1 MQFRNAT
8 HEDIEMILT
17 IENQGFNQDEAGT
30 RDQYLDR
37 IANFPETF
45 IVAED
50 EQVGVLGFIC
60 GPAVNQRFVEDW
72 MYEENPK
79 NIAQGGY
86 QTVQTV
92 AVHQAA
98 GGLGL
103 GSQLLAQL
111 TTRVQAAEREAI
123 ALTCL
128 ADRIPFYEKNGFTNL
143 GPSQSTHAGEQ
154 WYNMEKILQ
163 HA

>member
-1 MQFRNAT
+1 
-8 HEDIEMILT
+8 
-17 IENQGFNQDEAGT
+17 
-30 RDQYLDR
+30 
-37 IANFPETF
+37 
-45 IVAED
+45 VAEN
-50 EQVGVLGFIC
+50 EQAGVLGFIC

-98 GGLGL
+98 RGLGL

-111 TTRVQAAEREAI
+111 TTRAQAAEREAI

>member
-1 MQFRNAT
+1 MRRERETNIL
-8 HEDIEMILT
+8 IELLISQKHLLWLKMNRQVFSAL
-17 IENQGFNQDEAGT
+17 FV
-30 RDQYLDR
+30 DQLS
-37 IANFPETF
+37 IS
-45 IVAED
+45 
-50 EQVGVLGFIC
+50 VLLKTGC
-60 GPAVNQRFVEDW
+60 
-72 MYEENPK
+72 MK

-92 AVHQAA
+92 AVYQAA
-98 GGLGL
+98 RGLGL

-111 TTRVQAAEREAI
+111 TTRAQAAEREAI

>member
-1 MQFRNAT
+1 MRRERETNIL
-8 HEDIEMILT
+8 IELLISQKHLLWLKMNRQVFSAL
-17 IENQGFNQDEAGT
+17 FV
-30 RDQYLDR
+30 DQLS
-37 IANFPETF
+37 IS
-45 IVAED
+45 
-50 EQVGVLGFIC
+50 VLLKTGC
-60 GPAVNQRFVEDW
+60 
-72 MYEENPK
+72 MK

-98 GGLGL
+98 RGLGL

-111 TTRVQAAEREAI
+111 TTRAQAAEREAI

>member
-50 EQVGVLGFIC
+50 EQAGVLGFIC

-98 GGLGL
+98 RGLGL

-111 TTRVQAAEREAI
+111 TTRA
-123 ALTCL
+123 
-128 ADRIPFYEKNGFTNL
+128 
-143 GPSQSTHAGEQ
+143 
-154 WYNMEKILQ
+154 
-163 HA
+163 